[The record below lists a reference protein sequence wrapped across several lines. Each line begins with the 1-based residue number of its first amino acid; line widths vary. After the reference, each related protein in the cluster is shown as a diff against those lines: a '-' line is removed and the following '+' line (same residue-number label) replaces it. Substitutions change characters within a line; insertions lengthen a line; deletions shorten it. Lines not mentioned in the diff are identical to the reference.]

1 MANAFEPKAVYLYQ
15 WGSYFA
21 PCDTLPPLFAVVISG
36 IEFHVNPAD
45 LIYKE
50 LIDPLTGYCAIAVAS
65 GGSGPYILGDAF
77 LQSVVAV
84 FDVGGAEM
92 RFYGRY

>member
-1 MANAFEPKAVYLYQ
+1 MAFQPRAEYLYQ

-21 PCDTLPPLFAVVISG
+21 PCNAVAPLLAVVISG
-36 IEFHVNPAD
+36 VEFHVNPAD
-45 LIYKE
+45 MMYPE

-65 GGSGPYILGDAF
+65 GGDGPYILGDAF

-84 FDVGGAEM
+84 FDTGGAEM
-92 RFYGRY
+92 RFYGRH